1 MEATSAST
9 GDTALPMESELIAE
23 TTRGRLAGSQRC
35 RSLDSLLA
43 PGINAGRF
51 ASQAIL
57 LSVSFL
63 LLAVAFFYWPKKII
77 FEYPRLMVKFE
88 KRSPRLSI
96 FRISASRISSRK
108 RAAFSNHSSFQAG
121 ETSPNAKVMVSGI
134 TLFRTAKPARCLKS
148 NRAPVSIPTAPSTN
162 GEAGRRAN
170 YRALMETKFTD
181 GSPGP

>member
-1 MEATSAST
+1 
-9 GDTALPMESELIAE
+9 MESELIAE

-35 RSLDSLLA
+35 RSLDLLLA

-57 LSVSFL
+57 LS
-63 LLAVAFFYWPKKII
+63 
-77 FEYPRLMVKFE
+77 
-88 KRSPRLSI
+88 
-96 FRISASRISSRK
+96 
-108 RAAFSNHSSFQAG
+108 AG

-148 NRAPVSIPTAPSTN
+148 NRAPVSIPTAQSMN